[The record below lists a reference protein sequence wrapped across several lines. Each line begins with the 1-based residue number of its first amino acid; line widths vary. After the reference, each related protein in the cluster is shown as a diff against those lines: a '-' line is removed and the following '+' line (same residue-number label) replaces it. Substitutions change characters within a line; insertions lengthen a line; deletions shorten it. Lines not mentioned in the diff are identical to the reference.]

1 MIQCCYKNKFIH
13 TKNIGKV
20 MNSSNL
26 LKNDFYNNYFSSA
39 DYNVFRYDVGSFCTR
54 KLIISQI
61 RNPKGKLLEIGTGI
75 SSMLSDIKN
84 SKKLNFDCFGIDI
97 SETTIDTVKK
107 QFDTLGIK
115 AELKVADAENLP
127 FPSNTFDV
135 IISAHTLEHIE
146 NDINVIKECSR
157 VLKSGGELIIFVPG
171 RKSGIATKEEFAKFG
186 HFRYY
191 NKSRF
196 QALER
201 TISHDLKITKIIYPH
216 KIHNLI
222 WNRLKNVFRWSNYPI
237 KKWILR
243 DNKTYEVRSTYQKFF
258 LPAVSKTLDFL
269 DKTTMHTEKNFLGV
283 EFNVLVKFEK
293 I

>member
-1 MIQCCYKNKFIH
+1 MKP
-13 TKNIGKV
+13 
-20 MNSSNL
+20 SNFTESE
-26 LKNDFYNNYFSSA
+26 KRNDFYNNYFSSA

-54 KLIISQI
+54 KLILSQI
-61 RNPKGKLLEIGTGI
+61 KHKYGTLLEIGTGI

-84 SKKLNFDCFGIDI
+84 SKKLNFDCFGVDI
-97 SETTIDTVKK
+97 SDTTISTVKK

-115 AELKVADAENLP
+115 AELKVANAENLP
-127 FPSNTFDV
+127 FPDNTFDV
-135 IISAHTLEHIE
+135 IISAHTLEHIK
-146 NDINVIKECSR
+146 NDNLVIKECAR
-157 VLKSGGELIIFVPG
+157 TLKPGGELIIFVPG
-171 RKSGIATKEEFAKFG
+171 RKNGIATQEEFSKFG

-196 QALER
+196 QALEQ
-201 TISHDLKITKIIYPH
+201 TISHNLKITKLIYPH

-222 WNRLKNVFRWSNYPI
+222 WNRLKNLFRWSNYPI
-237 KKWILR
+237 KKWILK
-243 DNKTYEVRSTYQKFF
+243 DNKTYEVRPIYQKFF
-258 LPAVSKTLDFL
+258 LPAVSKTLDLL

>member
-1 MIQCCYKNKFIH
+1 
-13 TKNIGKV
+13 
-20 MNSSNL
+20 MNTSNFTESE
-26 LKNDFYNNYFSSA
+26 KRNNFYNNYFSSA

-61 RNPKGKLLEIGTGI
+61 KHKYGTLLEIGTGI
-75 SSMLSDIKN
+75 SSMLSDIKS
-84 SKKLNFDCFGIDI
+84 SKKLNFDCFGVDI
-97 SETTIDTVKK
+97 SDTTISTVKK
-107 QFDTLGIK
+107 QFDALGIK
-115 AELKVADAENLP
+115 AELKVADAESLP
-127 FPSNTFDV
+127 FPDNTFDV

-157 VLKSGGELIIFVPG
+157 VLKPGGELIIFVPG
-171 RKSGIATKEEFAKFG
+171 RKNGIATQEEFSKFG

-191 NKSRF
+191 NKSKL
-196 QALER
+196 QALENA
-201 TISHDLKITKIIYPH
+201 TSPDLKITKLIYPH

-222 WNRLKNVFRWSNYPI
+222 WNRLKNLFRWTNYPI

-243 DNKTYEVRSTYQKFF
+243 DNKTYEVRPTYKKFF
-258 LPAVSKTLDFL
+258 LPAVSKTLDLL